1 MTNRHIARRTLLSG
15 TGMGVLGAG
24 FAASFNSGLRPAEAK
39 AGPGSGVWSQGYVA
53 DKGDVRLAMYRKW
66 LPPSPDNR
74 LPVLFRSS
82 LSARS
87 TFDLDVPGADYS
99 MMDVF
104 ADADFD
110 VWTMDHEGFGS
121 SSRTAGRSDIASR
134 VEDLKAAL
142 VTVQRETGRSK
153 VHMFGESSG
162 AIAAAAFAQSEPDRV
177 DRLILAAT
185 THKGEGAAEIQ
196 RRRDRIAELRAN
208 PQRKRDAAMIRS
220 IFTRDGHPNLYDPA
234 MVEALIASEMQNGD
248 SVPSGTY
255 VDMAVNLPLVDPT
268 KVLSPVLMTRGEWDG
283 NSTDD
288 DLLEFF
294 RQLPNGNRQYVI
306 LPNTAHN
313 QVFSKNRQLL
323 WYAMKNFLVAPAP
336 VAS

>member
-1 MTNRHIARRTLLSG
+1 
-15 TGMGVLGAG
+15 
-24 FAASFNSGLRPAEAK
+24 
-39 AGPGSGVWSQGYVA
+39 
-53 DKGDVRLAMYRKW
+53 
-66 LPPSPDNR
+66 
-74 LPVLFRSS
+74 
-82 LSARS
+82 
-87 TFDLDVPGADYS
+87 
-99 MMDVF
+99 
-104 ADADFD
+104 
-110 VWTMDHEGFGS
+110 
-121 SSRTAGRSDIASR
+121 
-134 VEDLKAAL
+134 
-142 VTVQRETGRSK
+142 
-153 VHMFGESSG
+153 
-162 AIAAAAFAQSEPDRV
+162 
-177 DRLILAAT
+177 
-185 THKGEGAAEIQ
+185 
-196 RRRDRIAELRAN
+196 DRIAELRAN
-208 PQRKRDAAMIRS
+208 PQRKGDAAMIRS

-323 WYAMKNFLVAPAP
+323 WYAMKNFLVARAGGGSKENRRRPGVRASGGAPPSGCRPRAPPPRKIHAAHDKFPPALRP
-336 VAS
+336 KGNVRRAAPWRCECRSHSAARYLPACDCGRRRRSRPTITAPGSRSSARLRNPWCPCRDRRHSWRDNPRTWRERARDCGNSACIRRAPADRRSSGPAQFWRASSR